1 MIDKNT
7 LDGLAQRLADALP
20 SDLHALKGDM
30 EKTFHGVLR
39 SALSGLDLVSR
50 DEFDAQSAVL
60 ARTRE
65 KLEQLTVQV
74 AELEQRLLNPKD

>member
-1 MIDKNT
+1 MLDKNT
-7 LDGLAQRLADALP
+7 LDSLAQRLADALP
-20 SDLHALKGDM
+20 SDLHALRGDV

-39 SALSGLDLVSR
+39 GALSSLDVVSR

-65 KLEQLTVQV
+65 KLEQLTAQV
-74 AELEQRLLNPKD
+74 AEVEQRMLTQKS